1 MLEAMRVTG
10 TDTKPKTQRAL
21 AALEGVQPGH
31 VPAVR
36 VRGPWGWERAGSQK
50 QASWGFWLLPS
61 HTQMFVLSP
70 EGSSPADWPE

>member
-1 MLEAMRVTG
+1 MTG

-36 VRGPWGWERAGSQK
+36 VRGPWGWERAEEGLGEGWVTEASQLGFL
-50 QASWGFWLLPS
+50 ASAFSYTNVCLIP
-61 HTQMFVLSP
+61 
-70 EGSSPADWPE
+70 